1 MPVQKKSSPV
11 AKKTV
16 KVAAKPKAAAK
27 KTTATKK
34 PAAKKPVKRV
44 VKAKP
49 LLTKVNESSFKKFVI
64 EQETYHPEDSFTDE
78 SFAQEFS
85 QPENSDYYEENN
97 FSEKYPADQEDEEG
111 EGVEDEYQDEDEY
124 EEPPVI
130 EKPYNRDDYDFQR
143 KFYHSLANEVREKN
157 EEAPV
162 GHHQKRS
169 ISFYRKFAIRF
180 TIAVLVLIAIV
191 AFFSFS
197 KLTVSVVPNEEL
209 VNENL
214 IISIADENASSTAE
228 VGNTIKGVVRSL
240 IIEDEKIYDASG
252 EEATS
257 ESFSGKVFIINKN
270 TVAQTLVVKTRLLTS
285 DNKLFRIKK
294 SVSIPAGG
302 EVEVEVY
309 PDQPS
314 SDMAILPTTFT
325 IPGLNQALQAKI
337 YAESREAFSI
347 GTNTIKYITAEDL
360 ANAKKDLSL
369 SLMEKAKVEATSK
382 FPQYDKII
390 YNVDI
395 AKIVTATDAKEKDKK
410 DEFKM
415 KARGSVQ
422 VIAFSQAEAMK
433 LIEGKLKVSVP
444 EGQVLSGLNESSVS
458 YSLENNDEAT
468 KVASV
473 RAVFSGRTTF
483 AEGVEIIDRNKLVNL
498 SRDQINDY
506 LKTVEGISAYKL
518 EFSPSFISKAPSLSD
533 RIKVEIVNPEAS
545 TTETAE

>member
-1 MPVQKKSSPV
+1 MPVQKKSSP
-11 AKKTV
+11 
-16 KVAAKPKAAAK
+16 AAK
-27 KTTATKK
+27 KTTKPKVAAKK
-34 PAAKKPVKRV
+34 STTAAKKTTVKKPVKRV
-44 VKAKP
+44 SKAKAKAKP
-49 LLTKVNESSFKKFVI
+49 ILTRVDESSFKKFVI
-64 EQETYHPEDSFTDE
+64 EQEAYRPEDSFVDE
-78 SFAQEFS
+78 SFVQDFS
-85 QPENSDYYEENN
+85 QPQQSDYFEENN
-97 FSEKYPADQEDEEG
+97 SSE
-111 EGVEDEYQDEDEY
+111 EYTDDY
-124 EEPPVI
+124 EEKEVEEEEFQNPVEAL

-143 KFYHSLANEVREKN
+143 KFYRSLANEAREKN
-157 EEAPV
+157 EETPTN
-162 GHHQKRS
+162 HHQKRS

-180 TIAVLVLIAIV
+180 TIAVVVLIGIV

-197 KLTVSVVPNEEL
+197 KLTVSIVPNEEL

-214 IISIADENASSTAE
+214 IITVADENASSTAE

-240 IIEDEKIYDASG
+240 IIEDEKIYDATG
-252 EEATS
+252 EEASS
-257 ESFSGKVFIINKN
+257 ESFSGKAFLINKN
-270 TVAQTLVVKTRLLTS
+270 NVAQTLVVKTRLLTP

-294 SVSIPAGG
+294 TVTIPAGG

-314 SDMAILPTTFT
+314 ADMAIQPSTFT

-347 GTNTIKYITAEDL
+347 SGNMIKYISADDL

-369 SLMEKAKVEATSK
+369 SLMEKAKTESASR
-382 FPQYDKII
+382 FSQYDKII

-395 AKIVTATDAKEKDKK
+395 TKIITATDAKENDKK

-422 VIAFSQAEAMK
+422 VIAFSQAESMK
-433 LIEGKLKVSVP
+433 LIQGKLKVSVP

-458 YSLENNDEAT
+458 YSLENSDEAT
-468 KVASV
+468 KTASV
-473 RAVFSGRTTF
+473 KAAFSGRTTF

-545 TTETAE
+545 TTETVE

>member
-16 KVAAKPKAAAK
+16 KATAKSKVATKKNNTAPK
-27 KTTATKK
+27 KTTVKK
-34 PAAKKPVKRV
+34 PIKRAAKTKPILTRV
-44 VKAKP
+44 D
-49 LLTKVNESSFKKFVI
+49 ESSFKKFVI
-64 EQETYHPEDSFTDE
+64 EQETYRPEDSFTDE

-85 QPENSDYYEENN
+85 QPQQSDYFEKNNSNEEYFDNYGDEDVEEN
-97 FSEKYPADQEDEEG
+97 EE
-111 EGVEDEYQDEDEY
+111 EEYQSPIEAL
-124 EEPPVI
+124 

-143 KFYHSLANEVREKN
+143 KFYRSLANEVKEKK

-162 GHHQKRS
+162 NHHQKRS

-180 TIAVLVLIAIV
+180 TIAVMVLIGIV

-214 IISIADENASSTAE
+214 IITVADENASSTAE
-228 VGNTIKGVVRSL
+228 VGNTLKGIVRSL
-240 IIEDEKIYDASG
+240 IIEDEKIYDATG
-252 EEATS
+252 EEASS
-257 ESFSGKVFIINKN
+257 ESFSGKAFIINKN
-270 TVAQTLVVKTRLLTS
+270 NVAQTLVVKTRLLTP

-294 SVSIPAGG
+294 TVTIPAGG

-314 SDMAILPTTFT
+314 ADMAISPSTFI

-347 GTNTIKYITAEDL
+347 GGNMIKYISADDL
-360 ANAKKDLSL
+360 TNAKKDLSL
-369 SLMEKAKVEATSK
+369 SLMEKAKTEAASR

-395 AKIVTATDAKEKDKK
+395 TKIITATDAKENDKK
-410 DEFKM
+410 GEFKM

-458 YSLENNDEAT
+458 YSLESSDEAAKT
-468 KVASV
+468 ASV
-473 RAVFSGRTTF
+473 KAAFSGRTTL

-533 RIKVEIVNPEAS
+533 RIKVEIVNPEATS
-545 TTETAE
+545 TETAE

>member
-1 MPVQKKSSPV
+1 MPVQKKSSP
-11 AKKTV
+11 
-16 KVAAKPKAAAK
+16 AAK
-27 KTTATKK
+27 KTTKPKVAAKK
-34 PAAKKPVKRV
+34 STTAAKKTTVKKPVKRV
-44 VKAKP
+44 SKAKAKAKP
-49 LLTKVNESSFKKFVI
+49 ILTRVDESSFKKFVI
-64 EQETYHPEDSFTDE
+64 EQESYRPEDSFADE
-78 SFAQEFS
+78 SFVQDFS
-85 QPENSDYYEENN
+85 QPQQSDYFEENN
-97 FSEKYPADQEDEEG
+97 SSE
-111 EGVEDEYQDEDEY
+111 EYTDDY
-124 EEPPVI
+124 EEKEVEEEEFQNPVEAL

-143 KFYHSLANEVREKN
+143 KFYRSLANEAREKN
-157 EEAPV
+157 EETPTN
-162 GHHQKRS
+162 HHQKRS

-180 TIAVLVLIAIV
+180 TIAVVVLIGIV

-197 KLTVSVVPNEEL
+197 KLTVSIVPNEEL

-214 IISIADENASSTAE
+214 IITVADENASSTAE

-240 IIEDEKIYDASG
+240 IIEDEKIYDATG
-252 EEATS
+252 EEASS
-257 ESFSGKVFIINKN
+257 ESFSGKAFLINKN
-270 TVAQTLVVKTRLLTS
+270 NVAQTLVVKTRLLTP

-294 SVSIPAGG
+294 TVTIPAGG

-314 SDMAILPTTFT
+314 ADMAIQPSTFT

-347 GTNTIKYITAEDL
+347 SGNMIKYISADDL

-369 SLMEKAKVEATSK
+369 SLMEKAKTESASR
-382 FPQYDKII
+382 FSQYDKII

-395 AKIVTATDAKEKDKK
+395 TKIITATDAKENDKK

-422 VIAFSQAEAMK
+422 VIAFSQAESMK
-433 LIEGKLKVSVP
+433 LIQGKLKVSVP

-458 YSLENNDEAT
+458 YSLENSDEAT
-468 KVASV
+468 KTASV
-473 RAVFSGRTTF
+473 KAAFSGRTTF

-545 TTETAE
+545 TTETVE

>member
-1 MPVQKKSSPV
+1 MPVQKKSSPA
-11 AKKTV
+11 AKKTIKP
-16 KVAAKPKAAAK
+16 KVAAKKSTTAAK
-27 KTTATKK
+27 KTTV
-34 PAAKKPVKRV
+34 KKPVKRV
-44 VKAKP
+44 SKAKAKAKP
-49 LLTKVNESSFKKFVI
+49 ILTRVDESSFKKFVI
-64 EQETYHPEDSFTDE
+64 EQEAYRPEDSFVDE
-78 SFAQEFS
+78 SFAQDFS
-85 QPENSDYYEENN
+85 QPQQSDYFEENN
-97 FSEKYPADQEDEEG
+97 SSE
-111 EGVEDEYQDEDEY
+111 EYTDDY
-124 EEPPVI
+124 EEEEMEEEEFQNPVEAL

-143 KFYHSLANEVREKN
+143 KFYRSLANEAREKN
-157 EEAPV
+157 EEPPTN
-162 GHHQKRS
+162 HHQKRS

-180 TIAVLVLIAIV
+180 TIAVVVLIGIV

-197 KLTVSVVPNEEL
+197 KLTVSIVPNEEL

-214 IISIADENASSTAE
+214 IITVADENASSTAE
-228 VGNTIKGVVRSL
+228 IGNTIKGVVRSL
-240 IIEDEKIYDASG
+240 IIEDEKIYDATG
-252 EEATS
+252 EEASS
-257 ESFSGKVFIINKN
+257 ESFSGKAFLINKN
-270 TVAQTLVVKTRLLTS
+270 NVAQTLVVKTRLLTP

-294 SVSIPAGG
+294 TVTIPAGG

-309 PDQPS
+309 PDQLSADMDIQPS
-314 SDMAILPTTFT
+314 TFT

-347 GTNTIKYITAEDL
+347 SGNMIKYISADDL

-369 SLMEKAKVEATSK
+369 SLMEKAKTESASR
-382 FPQYDKII
+382 FSQYDKII

-395 AKIVTATDAKEKDKK
+395 TKIITATDAKENDKK

-422 VIAFSQAEAMK
+422 VIAFSQAESMR
-433 LIEGKLKVSVP
+433 LIQGKLKVSVP

-458 YSLENNDEAT
+458 YSLENSDEAT
-468 KVASV
+468 KTASV
-473 RAVFSGRTTF
+473 KAAFSGRTTF

-545 TTETAE
+545 TTETVE

>member
-1 MPVQKKSSPV
+1 MPVQKKSSP
-11 AKKTV
+11 
-16 KVAAKPKAAAK
+16 AAK
-27 KTTATKK
+27 KTTKPKVAAKK
-34 PAAKKPVKRV
+34 STTAAKKTTVKKPVKRV
-44 VKAKP
+44 SKAKAKAKP
-49 LLTKVNESSFKKFVI
+49 ILTRVDESSFKKFVI
-64 EQETYHPEDSFTDE
+64 EQESYRPEDSFADE
-78 SFAQEFS
+78 SFVQDFS
-85 QPENSDYYEENN
+85 QPQQSDYFEENN
-97 FSEKYPADQEDEEG
+97 SSE
-111 EGVEDEYQDEDEY
+111 EYTDDY
-124 EEPPVI
+124 EEKEVEEEEFQNPVEAL

-143 KFYHSLANEVREKN
+143 KFYRSLANEAKEKN
-157 EEAPV
+157 EETPTN
-162 GHHQKRS
+162 HHQKRS

-180 TIAVLVLIAIV
+180 TIAVVVLIGIV

-197 KLTVSVVPNEEL
+197 KLTVSIVPNEEL

-214 IISIADENASSTAE
+214 IITVADENASSTAE

-240 IIEDEKIYDASG
+240 IIEDEKIYDATG
-252 EEATS
+252 EEASS
-257 ESFSGKVFIINKN
+257 ESFSGKAFLINKN
-270 TVAQTLVVKTRLLTS
+270 NVAQTLVVKTRLLTP

-294 SVSIPAGG
+294 TVTIPAGG

-314 SDMAILPTTFT
+314 ADMAIQPSTFT

-347 GTNTIKYITAEDL
+347 SGNMIKYISADDL

-369 SLMEKAKVEATSK
+369 SLMEKAKTESASR
-382 FPQYDKII
+382 FSQYDKII

-395 AKIVTATDAKEKDKK
+395 TKIITATDAKENDKK

-422 VIAFSQAEAMK
+422 VIAFSQAESMK
-433 LIEGKLKVSVP
+433 LIQGKLKVSVP

-458 YSLENNDEAT
+458 YSLENSDEAT
-468 KVASV
+468 KTASV
-473 RAVFSGRTTF
+473 KAAFSGRTTF

-545 TTETAE
+545 TTETVE